1 MYRASRYN
9 REIVI
14 TVAQPRIRKFTRPTW
29 AEVSLK
35 ALSRNFQ
42 TVQALVG
49 ADVQVCAV
57 VKADAYG
64 HGAAK
69 CALALESAG
78 AKWLG
83 VTTTDEGVPLREAGV
98 RSRIL
103 LMTGF
108 WRGEE
113 QEVVRRN
120 LTATVWEREHVEAL
134 NRAAERLGAPPQ
146 PVHLKVDTGM
156 GRLGVALDGL
166 AAMCAAI
173 KSSPRVA
180 LEGLFTHF
188 ASSEV
193 LDAPDVSRQIES
205 FETALGIVK
214 ENGLS
219 PAVCHMDNTGGI
231 FARPD
236 TWKNMVRPGLA
247 LYGYALP
254 LVRDGSSE
262 LPATAAKLEPVL
274 SWRTRIIS
282 VKEMKAGQALGYGG
296 TYVTKVASRIAAL
309 PVGYADGYNRGLS
322 NRGQVI
328 VRGAYAPI
336 VGMISMD
343 LTLVDVSNVPGADVG
358 DEVLLIGSS
367 SSARVTAP
375 EIAKICGTIPYEI
388 LCGIS
393 KRVPRKFIT

>member
-1 MYRASRYN
+1 M
-9 REIVI
+9 I

-42 TVQALVG
+42 TLQTLVG
-49 ADVQVCAV
+49 PHVHVCAV

-64 HGAAK
+64 HGATK

-78 AKWLG
+78 TKWLG
-83 VTTTDEGVPLREAGV
+83 VTTTDEGVPLRETGV
-98 RSRIL
+98 RGRVL

-120 LTATVWEREHVEAL
+120 LTATVWEPEHVEAL

-156 GRLGVALDGL
+156 GRLGVALEGVD
-166 AAMCAAI
+166 AMCAAI
-173 KSSPRVA
+173 KSSTLVS
-180 LEGLFTHF
+180 LEGLCTHF

-193 LDAPDVSRQIES
+193 LDAPEVSRQVEV
-205 FETALGIVK
+205 FEKALAIVK
-214 ENGLS
+214 KNGLS
-219 PAVCHMDNTGGI
+219 PVVCHMDNSGGI

-236 TWKNMVRPGLA
+236 TWKDMVRPGLA

-254 LVRDGSSE
+254 LVRGGKPE
-262 LPATAAKLEPVL
+262 LPAVAAQLEPVL
-274 SWRTRIIS
+274 SWRTRIVSIKQMHS
-282 VKEMKAGQALGYGG
+282 GQALGYGG
-296 TYVTKVASRIAAL
+296 TFVTKAPSRIAAL

-322 NRGQVI
+322 NRGRVI
-328 VRGAYAPI
+328 VRGVHAPI

-343 LTLVDVSNVPGADVG
+343 LTLIDVSNLPGADVG
-358 DEVLLIGSS
+358 DEVVLIGRSG
-367 SSARVTAP
+367 SASVTAA
-375 EIAKICGTIPYEI
+375 EIAQICGTIPYEI
-388 LCGIS
+388 LCAIS
-393 KRVPRKFIT
+393 KRVPRKFVS

>member
-1 MYRASRYN
+1 
-9 REIVI
+9 VI

-29 AEVSLK
+29 AEISLS

-42 TVQALVG
+42 AVQTLVG
-49 ADVQVCAV
+49 PDVQVCAV

-64 HGAAK
+64 HGATK

-98 RSRIL
+98 RARIL

-120 LTATVWEREHVEAL
+120 LTATVWEPEHVEAL
-134 NRAAERLGAPPQ
+134 NRAAERLAAPPQ

-156 GRLGVALDGL
+156 GRLGVAPEGV
-166 AAMCAAI
+166 AALCAAI
-173 KSSPRVA
+173 KSSPRVS
-180 LEGLFTHF
+180 LEGLCTHF
-188 ASSEV
+188 AASEV
-193 LDAPDVSRQIES
+193 LDAPDVSLQIRR
-205 FETALGIVK
+205 FEEALGIVK
-214 ENGLS
+214 DNGLA
-219 PAVCHMDNTGGI
+219 PVLCHMDNTGGI

-254 LVRDGSSE
+254 LVRGGKPQ
-262 LPATAAKLEPVL
+262 LPALATQLEPAL
-274 SWRTRIIS
+274 SWRTRILAI
-282 VKEMKAGQALGYGG
+282 KQTQAGRALGYGG
-296 TYVTKVASRIAAL
+296 TYVTRAASRIAAL

-322 NRGQVI
+322 NRGRVI

-336 VGMISMD
+336 VGAISMD
-343 LTLVDVSNVPGADVG
+343 LTLVDVTAIPDAAVG
-358 DEVLLIGSS
+358 DEVLLIGRSG
-367 SSARVTAP
+367 SARVTVP
-375 EIAKICGTIPYEI
+375 ELAQVCGTIPYEI
-388 LCGIS
+388 LCAIS
-393 KRVPRKFIT
+393 KRVPRKFIP

>member
-1 MYRASRYN
+1 
-9 REIVI
+9 
-14 TVAQPRIRKFTRPTW
+14 
-29 AEVSLK
+29 LK

-42 TVQALVG
+42 TLQTLVG
-49 ADVQVCAV
+49 SNVYVCAV

-64 HGAAK
+64 HGAPK
-69 CALALESAG
+69 CALALEAAR

-98 RSRIL
+98 RGRIL

-120 LTATVWEREHVEAL
+120 LTATVWEPEHVEAL

-156 GRLGVALDGL
+156 GRLGVALEGVD
-166 AAMCAAI
+166 AMCAAI
-173 KSSPRVA
+173 KSSPLVS
-180 LEGLFTHF
+180 LEGLCTHF

-193 LDAPDVSRQIES
+193 LDAPEGSRQVEV
-205 FETALGIVK
+205 FDRALAIVK
-214 ENGLS
+214 RNGLS
-219 PAVCHMDNTGGI
+219 PVVSHMDNTGGI

-254 LVRDGSSE
+254 LVRGGKTE
-262 LPATAAKLEPVL
+262 LPRVAAQLEPVL
-274 SWRTRIIS
+274 SWRTRIVSI
-282 VKEMKAGQALGYGG
+282 KHMKPGQALGYGG
-296 TYVTKVASRIAAL
+296 TFVTKAPSRIAAL

-322 NRGQVI
+322 NRGRVI
-328 VRGAYAPI
+328 ARGVHAPT

-343 LTLVDVSNVPGADVG
+343 LTLIDVTNVPGAEVG
-358 DEVLLIGSS
+358 DEVVLIGRSG
-367 SSARVTAP
+367 SASVTAP
-375 EIAKICGTIPYEI
+375 EIAQICGTIPYEI
-388 LCGIS
+388 LCAIS
-393 KRVPRKFIT
+393 KRVPRKFVS

>member
-1 MYRASRYN
+1 M
-9 REIVI
+9 I

-35 ALSRNFQ
+35 ALNRNFQ
-42 TVQALVG
+42 TLQTLVG
-49 ADVQVCAV
+49 PNVHVCAV

-98 RSRIL
+98 RGRVL

-120 LTATVWEREHVEAL
+120 LTATVWEPEHVDAL

-156 GRLGVALDGL
+156 GRLGVALEGVD
-166 AAMCAAI
+166 AMCAAI
-173 KSSPRVA
+173 KSSPLVS
-180 LEGLFTHF
+180 LEGLCTHF

-193 LDAPDVSRQIES
+193 LDAPEVARQVEV
-205 FETALGIVK
+205 FEKALAIVK
-214 ENGLS
+214 KNGLS
-219 PAVCHMDNTGGI
+219 PMVCHMDNSGGI

-254 LVRDGSSE
+254 LVREGKPE
-262 LPATAAKLEPVL
+262 LPTVAAELEPVL
-274 SWRTRIIS
+274 SWRTRIVSIKD
-282 VKEMKAGQALGYGG
+282 VKPGQALGYGG
-296 TYVTKVASRIAAL
+296 TFVTKAPSRIAAL

-322 NRGQVI
+322 NRGRVI
-328 VRGAYAPI
+328 VRGTYAPI

-343 LTLVDVSNVPGADVG
+343 LTLIDVSNVPGVDVG
-358 DEVLLIGSS
+358 DEVVLIGRSG
-367 SSARVTAP
+367 SASVTAP
-375 EIAKICGTIPYEI
+375 EIAQICGTIPYEI
-388 LCGIS
+388 LCAIS
-393 KRVPRKFIT
+393 KRVPRKFVS

>member
-1 MYRASRYN
+1 M
-9 REIVI
+9 I

-29 AEVSLK
+29 AEISLN

-42 TVQALVG
+42 TVQTLVG
-49 ADVQVCAV
+49 SDVQVCAV

-69 CALALESAG
+69 CALALEAAG

-98 RSRIL
+98 RGRIL

-113 QEVVRRN
+113 QEVVRRS
-120 LTATVWEREHVEAL
+120 LTATVWEPEHIEAL
-134 NRAAERLGAPPQ
+134 NRAAERLAAPPQ

-156 GRLGVALDGL
+156 GRLGVAPAGV

-173 KSSPRVA
+173 KASPRVS
-180 LEGLFTHF
+180 LEGLCTHF

-193 LDAPDVSRQIES
+193 VDAQNVVDQIHG
-205 FETALGIVK
+205 FEDALRTVK
-214 ENGLS
+214 ENGLA

-231 FARPD
+231 FAHPE

-254 LVRDGSSE
+254 LVKAGQSE
-262 LPATAAKLEPVL
+262 LPAVAAQLEPVL

-282 VKEMKAGQALGYGG
+282 MKEIGAGRPLGYGG
-296 TYVTKVASRIAAL
+296 SFVTKRTSRIAAL

-322 NRGQVI
+322 NRGRVI
-328 VRGAYAPI
+328 VRGSYAPI
-336 VGMISMD
+336 VGLVSMD
-343 LTLVDVSNVPGADVG
+343 LTLVDVTDISGAEVG

-367 SSARVTAP
+367 SSCHVTAP
-375 EIAKICGTIPYEI
+375 EIAQTCGTIPYEI
-388 LCGIS
+388 LCAIS
-393 KRVPRKFIT
+393 KRVPRKFIS

>member
-1 MYRASRYN
+1 M
-9 REIVI
+9 I

-29 AEVSLK
+29 AEVSLR

-42 TVQALVG
+42 TVQTFVG
-49 ADVQVCAV
+49 SNVQVCAV

-83 VTTTDEGVPLREAGV
+83 VTTTDEGVPLREAGL
-98 RSRIL
+98 RGRIL

-120 LTATVWEREHVEAL
+120 LTATVWEPEHVAAL
-134 NRAAERLGAPPQ
+134 NRAAEHLSAPPQ

-156 GRLGVALDGL
+156 GRLGVALEGVD
-166 AAMCAAI
+166 AICAAI
-173 KSSPRVA
+173 KCSPLVS
-180 LEGLFTHF
+180 LEGLCTHF
-188 ASSEV
+188 ASSEM
-193 LDAPDVSRQIES
+193 LDAPEVSRQVEL
-205 FETALGIVK
+205 FEKALTIVK
-214 ENGLS
+214 KNGLS
-219 PAVCHMDNTGGI
+219 PVVCHMDNSGGI

-254 LVRDGSSE
+254 LVRDGKPE
-262 LPATAAKLEPVL
+262 VPAVAAQLEPVL
-274 SWRTRIIS
+274 SWRTRIVSI
-282 VKEMKAGQALGYGG
+282 KQMKAGQALGYGG
-296 TYVTKVASRIAAL
+296 TFVTKTSSRIAAL

-322 NRGQVI
+322 NRGRVI
-328 VRGAYAPI
+328 VRATYAPI

-343 LTLVDVSNVPGADVG
+343 LTLIDVSNVPGSEVG
-358 DEVLLIGSS
+358 DEVVLIGRSG
-367 SSARVTAP
+367 SASVPAP
-375 EIAKICGTIPYEI
+375 EIAELCRTIPYEI
-388 LCGIS
+388 LCAIS
-393 KRVPRKFIT
+393 KRVPRKFVS

>member
-1 MYRASRYN
+1 
-9 REIVI
+9 VI

-42 TVQALVG
+42 VVQALVG
-49 ADVQVCAV
+49 SDVQVCAV

-98 RSRIL
+98 RGRIL

-120 LTATVWEREHVEAL
+120 LTATVWEPEHVEAL
-134 NRAAERLGAPPQ
+134 NRAAERLSAPPQ

-156 GRLGVALDGL
+156 GRLGVALEGV

-173 KSSPRVA
+173 KSSPRVS
-180 LEGLFTHF
+180 LEGLCTHF
-188 ASSEV
+188 ASSEL
-193 LDAPDVSRQIES
+193 LDAPDVPRQIQN
-205 FETALGIVK
+205 FEEALDIVK
-214 ENGLS
+214 ENGLA
-219 PAVCHMDNTGGI
+219 PVVCHMDNSGGI

-254 LVRDGSSE
+254 LVRAGKPE
-262 LPATAAKLEPVL
+262 LPAVATQLEPVL

-282 VKEMKAGQALGYGG
+282 IKRMQAGQPVGYGG
-296 TYVTKVASRIAAL
+296 TFVTKTASRIAAL

-322 NRGQVI
+322 NRGRVI

-336 VGMISMD
+336 AGAISMD
-343 LTLVDVSNVPGADVG
+343 LTLVDVTNIPDADVG
-358 DEVLLIGSS
+358 DEVLLIGSNG
-367 SSARVTAP
+367 SARVTAP
-375 EIAKICGTIPYEI
+375 EIAQICGTIPYEI

-393 KRVPRKFIT
+393 KRVPRKFIP